1 MSLPATI
8 RRVVLTGFMGA
19 GKSTVGALLAQS
31 LSWQFLDSD
40 AAIENRT
47 GLTIVR
53 IFAEQGEPAFRT
65 LEAATI
71 EEVTRQQHLVLA
83 IGGGA
88 VESASVRDH
97 LTNLPDTCV
106 IFLEAPLEVMIAR
119 CLAQPGAVERPVLA
133 AADRLPDRLA
143 ARLPWYRQA
152 HITIPT
158 QDFPAA
164 AVVDRILNDLRD
176 RFAVP
181 EEAPSTASGAIA
193 QRNGKGPVVE

>member
-1 MSLPATI
+1 MLLPATI

-19 GKSTVGALLAQS
+19 GKSTVGALLARS

-47 GLTIVR
+47 GLTIAQ
-53 IFAEQGEPAFRT
+53 IFTHQGESVFRS

-71 EEVTRQQHLVLA
+71 EEITRQQHLVLA
-83 IGGGA
+83 VGGGA
-88 VESASVRDH
+88 VESAPVRDH
-97 LTNLPDTCV
+97 LANLPDTCV
-106 IFLEAPLEVMIAR
+106 IFLEAPLEIMIAR
-119 CLAQPGAVERPVLA
+119 CLAQPGATERPVLA
-133 AADRLPDRLA
+133 AADRLPARLA

-164 AVVDRILNDLRD
+164 AVVEKILSDLHD
-176 RFAVP
+176 RFAAP
-181 EEAPSTASGAIA
+181 EAPASAAVETA
-193 QRNGKGPVVE
+193 QRNGKGTVAE